1 MCNPNASTCLSVRFD
16 CREIL
21 SSTTSDISVSNL
33 KCPVKPAGMNYGKFL
48 LVTGFSKVR
57 NSTLLIPANL
67 LTQRELLQKKLQQL
81 LLLFLRKLQLF
92 FCQFKGPS
100 PLPAI
105 QDFPIP
111 SKPGHP
117 QNYWIIVLS
126 YKNIVIKTLIV
137 KRKV

>member
-1 MCNPNASTCLSVRFD
+1 MCNPNASTCLSVRFG

-21 SSTTSDISVSNL
+21 SSTTSDISVSSL
-33 KCPVKPAGMNYGKFL
+33 KCPVKPVGMNYGKFL

-92 FCQFKGPS
+92 FCQFREPS
-100 PLPAI
+100 LPHAASAL
-105 QDFPIP
+105 FTTVETGASP
-111 SKPGHP
+111 
-117 QNYWIIVLS
+117 
-126 YKNIVIKTLIV
+126 KNLIF
-137 KRKV
+137 